1 MKHLIRPNC
10 ISGLPYS
17 RTDYTLL
24 PLPDIRAK
32 FVREA
37 ATFFVQSWM
46 SSALPQMIQVWQNWA
61 SASLEERT
69 DYLSYL
75 SSAMLAEVR
84 DDDSTNGYTSPIL
97 LPGLRLKD
105 DPANGYTNPMG
116 GFAEIMLRWLRENHA
131 PNQLLVEPA
140 VPQPPGDGKIDFV
153 EVTGFS
159 GDYSS
164 MAVTLWEVKSS
175 DGEASKHNTKVYTQ
189 LNDYPRRFYHI
200 ANHMATVHENIAEPE
215 LKRFLRDMAK
225 IVRNH
230 RSQAHYGVFVTY
242 NQNISQRISLVPN
255 LHKYPLGYSAS
266 QETHTLAVLMIPDF
280 KNMRLEVWRALH
292 LA

>member
-1 MKHLIRPNC
+1 MDHLVCPSC
-10 ISGLPYS
+10 VSGLSYS
-17 RTDYTLL
+17 RTNYTLL
-24 PLPDIRAK
+24 SLPDIRTT
-32 FVREA
+32 FVSDA
-37 ATFFVQSWM
+37 AAFFVQSWM
-46 SSALPQMIQVWQNWA
+46 SSVLPEMLNIWQNWDDA
-61 SASLEERT
+61 SQEERT

-75 SSAMLAEVR
+75 SSALLADVKE
-84 DDDSTNGYTSPIL
+84 DDIERGYTSPIL

-116 GFAEIMLRWLRENHA
+116 GFAEVMLRWLRKNHA

-140 VPQPPGDGKIDFV
+140 VSQPPGDGKIDFV

-159 GDYSS
+159 GDYAS

-175 DGEASKHNTKVYTQ
+175 DGEASTHNAKVYTQ
-189 LNDYPRRFYHI
+189 LDDYPRRFYHI
-200 ANHMATVHENIAEPE
+200 ANHMATVHENTAEPE

-242 NQNISQRISLVPN
+242 DQNVSQRGSLVPN
-255 LHKYPLGYSAS
+255 LHKYPSGYPAS
-266 QETHTLAVLMIPDF
+266 PETHTLAVLMIPDF
-280 KNMRLEVWRALH
+280 KHMRLEIWRALH
-292 LA
+292 LT